1 LQKKINWFGLAGGIA
16 VITLIAIS
24 MSLPWWQ
31 LTVGDDLVTA
41 NVSPLKTNFN
51 FIGDSFTIPLIMAL
65 NIASIIS
72 LSAGGIVMLIYSIKP
87 EKSYSKRLLSFA
99 YKKPLYSVLLFVIG
113 LLLITI
119 LVESQ
124 FSLNVPLSGSI
135 TSTLPTDMT
144 QGVTISVMMNAGFQW
159 PFILAAIAAGFCII
173 ARVYHKKKFPINMAQ
188 STHRSPSIIKP
199 ILISVGKEK

>member
-24 MSLPWWQ
+24 MFLPWWE

-41 NVSPLKTNFN
+41 NVSPLNTNFN
-51 FIGDSFTIPLIMAL
+51 FVGDSFTIPLIMAL

-72 LSAGGIVMLIYSIKP
+72 LSAGGIVMLVYSVKP
-87 EKSYSKRLLSFA
+87 EKSYSKRLLGFA

-119 LVESQ
+119 LVKSQ
-124 FSLNVPLSGSI
+124 FSLDVPLSGSI
-135 TSTLPTDMT
+135 TSTLPTVMT
-144 QGVTISVMMNAGFQW
+144 QGVTISVLMNAGFQW
-159 PFILAAIAAGFCII
+159 PFILATIAAGFCVI
-173 ARVYHKKKFPINMAQ
+173 ARVYHKKYFQ
-188 STHRSPSIIKP
+188 ST
-199 ILISVGKEK
+199 

>member
-1 LQKKINWFGLAGGIA
+1 MQTKKNWFGLAGSIT
-16 VITLIAIS
+16 VITLIIIS
-24 MSLPWWQ
+24 MFVPWWQ
-31 LTVGDDLVTA
+31 LTVGDDLVTTNA
-41 NVSPLKTNFN
+41 SPLNTNFN

-87 EKSYSKRLLSFA
+87 QKSYSNRLLSFA

-119 LVESQ
+119 LVKSL
-124 FSLNVPLSGSI
+124 FSIDVPLSGSV

-144 QGVTISVMMNAGFQW
+144 QGVTLSVQMNAEFLW
-159 PFILAAIAAGFCII
+159 PFLLATLSAGLCIA
-173 ARVYHKKKFPINMAQ
+173 ARVYHKKIAPINIIK
-188 STHRSPSIIKP
+188 STPRSPTIITANP
-199 ILISVGKEK
+199 ISATKS